1 MTTLSVRG
9 INEEVKNAFERAV
22 LKKYGKKHTV
32 MGLEVEKALIFYM
45 SKGKTA
51 NLEDFQ
57 DQNKNLNASSQE
69 KHTSPP
75 SQRKTDNFLGSE
87 RGNVGMFA
95 QSFIDEYG
103 SGAIVTKEVLRKHM
117 SRTQGLV
124 SDNALKNRLNY
135 MLALGSLEF
144 CDNGTFQISEIEKWD
159 F

>member
-9 INEEVKNAFERAV
+9 INSDVKNAFERAV
-22 LKKYGKKHTV
+22 IKKYGKKHTV

-45 SKGKTA
+45 SKGKTV

-57 DQNKNLNASSQE
+57 DPNKIVE
-69 KHTSPP
+69 VP
-75 SQRKTDNFLGSE
+75 SQKKKNSPLFHNKSVDYSE
-87 RGNVGMFA
+87 NGNVDIFA
-95 QSFIDEYG
+95 KSFVNEYG
-103 SGAIVTKEVLRKHM
+103 FGAIVTKEVLRKHM

-124 SDNALKNRLNY
+124 SDSALKNRLNY

-144 CDNGTFQISEIEKWD
+144 CDNGTFQVLEIEKWD